1 MPVNFDDPSRTA
13 DYGFFPNERGEPVEI
28 PTDEAVSE
36 IYEALHSNGS
46 AYGKTASELKEWLVD
61 AILIDEKATLEM
73 LKRCE
78 DLDVVRRM
86 CECIANDY

>member
-1 MPVNFDDPSRTA
+1 MPAHFDDPSRTA
-13 DYGFFPNERGEPVEI
+13 DHGYYEHERAEPEEI
-28 PTDEAVSE
+28 STDEAVRE
-36 IYEALHSNGS
+36 IFEALDDNSS
-46 AYGKTASELKEWLVD
+46 AYGKTASELQEWLID
-61 AILIDEKATLEM
+61 AILTCDKATLEM